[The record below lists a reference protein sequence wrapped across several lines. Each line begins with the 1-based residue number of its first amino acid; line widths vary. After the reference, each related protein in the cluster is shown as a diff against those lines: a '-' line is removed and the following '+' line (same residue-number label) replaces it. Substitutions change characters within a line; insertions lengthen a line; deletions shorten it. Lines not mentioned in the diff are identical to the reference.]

1 MKNILG
7 LALLLAIFW
16 LVNSGMFKTLLL
28 ALGAVSVIIVVAVS
42 RHMTR
47 RDGEEFP
54 LILPSARL
62 PGYLIWMLG
71 QIVRSNLDVASR
83 VWRGRASI
91 SPVVIRVKAS
101 QTSDVGKVLYANSIT
116 MTPGTVTLRV
126 DDDVLEVHAL
136 TREGAAELEKGEMD
150 RRVTALGA

>member
-28 ALGAVSVIIVVAVS
+28 VFGAVSVIIVVAVS
-42 RHMTR
+42 RQMTR

-54 LILPSARL
+54 LILPSAQL